1 MSELRKG
8 VLFGIC
14 AYTSWGLFPLFWPLL
29 KPAAAFE
36 ILAHRIVWSLVV
48 MAILMAR
55 LRSLKWLRAIGMYR
69 FRLLALAAGLVSVN
83 WLTYIWAVNSHHV
96 VETAL
101 GYFINPLVSVL
112 LGVFFLGERVRRAQ
126 WAALGIAA
134 IAVVVLTIDY
144 GRLPWI
150 ALSLAFSFGLYG
162 FVKKKAGV
170 GALESLT
177 VETGLLFLPALGYL
191 LYVENTGHGTF
202 GHVSGTKDLLLA
214 SCGILTAIPLLW
226 FAAAANRVP
235 LTSIGLLQYIAPT
248 LQFLCGV
255 VVMREEMPASRWMGF
270 GLVWVGLA
278 VFALESVFHRRR
290 QMRQLKC
297 ATAAIP
303 PGSRPA

>member
-1 MSELRKG
+1 MSEQRKG
-8 VLFGIC
+8 VFFGIA
-14 AYTSWGLFPLFWPLL
+14 AYMSWGLFPLFWPLL

-48 MAILMAR
+48 MVILMAR
-55 LRSLKWLRAIGMYR
+55 LRSLNWLRAIGGRRIRM
-69 FRLLALAAGLVSVN
+69 LALAAGLVSAN
-83 WLTYIWAVNSHHV
+83 WATYIWAVNHGHV

-126 WAALGIAA
+126 WIALSIAA
-134 IAVVVLTIDY
+134 IAVVILTIDY

-150 ALSLAFSFGLYG
+150 ALTLALTFGLYG
-162 FVKKKAGV
+162 FVKKKAAV

-191 LYVENTGHGTF
+191 LYVDGTGHGTF
-202 GHVSGTKDLLLA
+202 GHVSTSKDLLLA
-214 SCGILTAIPLLW
+214 SCGVLTAVPLLW

-235 LTSIGLLQYIAPT
+235 LTTVGLLQYIAPI

-255 VVMREEMPASRWMGF
+255 VVMHEDMPASRWAGF
-270 GLVWVGLA
+270 TLVWLGLA
-278 VFALESVFHRRR
+278 VFALESILHRRR
-290 QMRQLKC
+290 QMQQLSG
-297 ATAAIP
+297 AAPAIP